1 MVIKKDK
8 YFIKELCP
16 TVITV
21 PPTVEATWALLT
33 PKIQTNPEVK
43 CIAVASIYYAKRTKR
58 KDFIDH
64 ICEAYNVLLSKY
76 GQGLQFLI
84 MGDFNRLNIKPI
96 LELSSSLFQV
106 VNIPTRLNPEATLD
120 KIITT
125 LSKFYLPPYS
135 LSPLDNDVEGNG
147 KPSDHLII
155 VMKPISQSDVPKPKQ
170 KVITF
175 RPLPESGMLLYKQW
189 LQTEMWQEL
198 YQLDTAHQKAE
209 ILHTTLLQKLDLF
222 LPMKTIKIRHDDCP
236 WVTSEIKQLD
246 RLCKREYSKR
256 KKSAK
261 WTKLNEKYELKCE
274 KAKQDYAKNIVNDLK
289 YSNQSQWYSKIKR
302 MSSHNLEKDG
312 DSEVE
317 ELVGIPDQ
325 LQAERIADQFAEVS
339 SQYAP
344 LQSEAINLENFF
356 DDRPPPE
363 INPYLIYL
371 KIKSCKK
378 KTATVIGDIP
388 MTLIKFCAEELSF
401 PLCDIFTRS
410 VLYGEY
416 PEIYKLEIVTPV
428 AKVYPP
434 RTVKDL
440 RKISG
445 TPNFSRIFEQF
456 LAEIMIEDMKP
467 TRDPSQYGNSKGVST
482 QHYLIKMVDTHCSGH
497 K

>member
-1 MVIKKDK
+1 MNNDFSESVSDYNNYSEADNCYLYPQSIPVLITERLSKPVPDARTTTLRTIRYNSKNVVSASQLPVVVNLNPRSIYKKRNEFKIMMEQLDVDCCAISESWDKGDNILEKMIKMDGYQVIKNVVQRSGKGGKPVLVIKKEK

-96 LELSSSLFQV
+96 LELSPSLFQV

-209 ILHTTLLQKLDLF
+209 ILHTTLVQKLDLF
-222 LPMKTIKIRHDDCP
+222 LPMKTIEIRHDDCP

-246 RLCKREYSKR
+246 
-256 KKSAK
+256 
-261 WTKLNEKYELKCE
+261 
-274 KAKQDYAKNIVNDLK
+274 I
-289 YSNQSQWYSKIKR
+289 
-302 MSSHNLEKDG
+302 SSHLSSG
-312 DSEVE
+312 
-317 ELVGIPDQ
+317 Q
-325 LQAERIADQFAEVS
+325 L
-339 SQYAP
+339 
-344 LQSEAINLENFF
+344 N
-356 DDRPPPE
+356 
-363 INPYLIYL
+363 
-371 KIKSCKK
+371 
-378 KTATVIGDIP
+378 
-388 MTLIKFCAEELSF
+388 
-401 PLCDIFTRS
+401 
-410 VLYGEY
+410 
-416 PEIYKLEIVTPV
+416 
-428 AKVYPP
+428 
-434 RTVKDL
+434 
-440 RKISG
+440 
-445 TPNFSRIFEQF
+445 
-456 LAEIMIEDMKP
+456 MK
-467 TRDPSQYGNSKGVST
+467 
-482 QHYLIKMVDTHCSGH
+482 
-497 K
+497 